1 MSEFLRSLSVATRQ
15 NLLLVVFCLFAF
27 LPGISSLPPIDR
39 DEARFVQATK
49 QMMESGDYIDIR
61 FQDEHRYK
69 KPVGLYWLQATAV
82 KLTGQGAEAKIWTY
96 RLVSVAAG
104 ITSVL
109 TIASL
114 GVFLFGPV
122 AGLAAG
128 LMMAGIFG
136 LGFEARLAKTD
147 ATLLALT
154 LVSQAA
160 LARFYINSKSANP
173 TSRVWWWAFW
183 IANGA
188 GILIKGP
195 ITPLVAGLTL
205 AGIAAVDRDRSWIRA
220 LKPLRG
226 LFVLAVLV
234 LPWFIAISVISGG
247 AFWAESVG
255 KDMLGKVADGA
266 ESHGAPPGYYMLT
279 YSLYMWPFALIA
291 IDGGLKALNRFRE
304 PKLLFLLSWYVPFW
318 LILEFTPT
326 KLPHYPLPAY
336 PALLLLGAWA
346 LLTQEGKEASLKTWQ
361 LWLSRLTLLGLAV
374 MTLGF
379 AAAAAFGVP
388 WFTGS
393 ISFAGILAAALA
405 LAAGWFASG
414 VPMPQAMRW
423 PPMLRAGAASAAA
436 IAFMGLF
443 TASVLPA
450 MTPMWISPHIVSAF
464 NAAKPCAD
472 SLLASVDY
480 HEPSLVFLAGTTTNL
495 TDTKGAAAHLAASP
509 KCNVAVL
516 PIALRGELQA
526 LLPTELTLV
535 DIGMVDGINYSKGDE
550 KKLVLV
556 RIAP

>member
-1 MSEFLRSLSVATRQ
+1 MADALRSLPVSTRQ
-15 NLLLVVFCLFAF
+15 NLLLAIFCLFAF
-27 LPGISSLPPIDR
+27 LPGIVSLPPIDR

-61 FQDEHRYK
+61 FQDVHRYK
-69 KPVGLYWLQATAV
+69 KPAGIYWLQAAAV
-82 KLTGQGAEAKIWTY
+82 KLTGQGVHADIWAY

-104 ITSVL
+104 ITAVL

-114 GVFLFGPV
+114 ASFLFGPV

-154 LVSQAA
+154 LISQAA
-160 LARFYINSKSANP
+160 LARFYINGKSAKP
-173 TSRVWWWAFW
+173 TSRFWWWAFW

-188 GILIKGP
+188 GILVKGP
-195 ITPLVAGLTL
+195 ITPLVAGLTI
-205 AGIAAVDRDRSWIRA
+205 AGVALFDRERSWMGS
-220 LKPLRG
+220 LKALRG
-226 LFVLAVLV
+226 TAVLAVLV
-234 LPWFIAISVISGG
+234 LPWFIAISMISGG
-247 AFWAESVG
+247 AFWAEAVG
-255 KDMLGKVADGA
+255 KDMLGKVASGA
-266 ESHGAPPGYYMLT
+266 ESHGAPPGYYVLT

-291 IDGGLKALNRFRE
+291 INGGLKALNRFRE

-346 LLTQEGKEASLKTWQ
+346 LFTDDGKYAELKRWQ
-361 LWLSRLTLLGLAV
+361 LWLYRLTLAGLAV

-379 AAAAAFGVP
+379 AAVAAFGVP

-393 ISFAGILAAALA
+393 ISLTGLIAALLA
-405 LAAGWFASG
+405 LAAGWLASG
-414 VPMPQAMRW
+414 IRVVMPPFLQIFW
-423 PPMLRAGAASAAA
+423 SSAAA

-443 TASVLPA
+443 TSSVLPA
-450 MTPMWISPHIVSAF
+450 MTPLWISPQIVSAF
-464 NAAKPCAD
+464 AAARPCPD
-472 SLLASVDY
+472 SQLASVDY
-480 HEPSLVFLAGTTTNL
+480 HEPSLVFLAGTITKL
-495 TDTKGAAAHLAASP
+495 TDVNGAAAHLMAAP

-516 PIALRGELQA
+516 PIAMRSELQTQLPAGMA
-526 LLPTELTLV
+526 LF
-535 DIGMVDGINYSKGDE
+535 DIGTVEGINYSKGDE

-556 RIAP
+556 RLAP